1 VFHNKQCINCHSIGS
16 EGGLRGPALDR
27 VATRLTSD
35 QLVRQVIQ
43 GSGNMPA
50 YGKNLTPAEVA
61 AVVSFMQTLHKPNEV
76 PARDT
81 TQPEQ
86 KVGLNQRTASAQTV
100 LAKR

>member
-1 VFHNKQCINCHSIGS
+1 
-16 EGGLRGPALDR
+16 
-27 VATRLTSD
+27 
-35 QLVRQVIQ
+35 
-43 GSGNMPA
+43 MPA

-86 KVGLNQRTASAQTV
+86 KAEQNQKNASVQTA
-100 LAKR
+100 LARK

>member
-1 VFHNKQCINCHSIGS
+1 
-16 EGGLRGPALDR
+16 
-27 VATRLTSD
+27 
-35 QLVRQVIQ
+35 
-43 GSGNMPA
+43 MPA

-81 TQPEQ
+81 THPEQ

>member
-1 VFHNKQCINCHSIGS
+1 M
-16 EGGLRGPALDR
+16 
-27 VATRLTSD
+27 
-35 QLVRQVIQ
+35 RQVIQ

-81 TQPEQ
+81 TQPEHEQ
-86 KVGLNQRTASAQTV
+86 KQTPESTATLENRTEMNCVSTRSDPMSASNEDLNVERCLHSE
-100 LAKR
+100 